1 MWGYLLCL
9 TWLGVSDVASA
20 AALRREH
27 KVKKGDD
34 KVQEKD
40 LLDMLTSL
48 NEIVVSMDKEY
59 KAFREMSNARE
70 TSCQSTQ
77 TSLEKSL
84 KDGNRS
90 LQTAQQELSEAMTEV
105 DSIQGGVDTLQDQM
119 KAIEGQISDLQAQ
132 LVKLRSDRQAVVARD
147 FGYAQQVQ
155 AILAKAQQR
164 ISQVWTR
171 SGAHKMN
178 SEELEATKADDGNS
192 LAALASELSHRDDSP
207 DDDRRTEVN
216 EGQKALDAD
225 AASVNEAAKKAR
237 EAFELQ
243 ELKLMDLIKAKRQEL
258 VPLQSSMA
266 KRQPE
271 LADQL
276 RKISEANRSVAM
288 TSQGLKRDKK
298 VLERAQAK
306 CAVLSKA
313 KKFETDK
320 RPESRVQVIMAIS
333 FLKAMAR
340 ASGIELNPGAQGP
353 SFLQLESKDSDLSE
367 AVRSALR
374 HIESIDGNNYR
385 VDLKDDSAADEVFA
399 IPESNLVQVGAEKAE
414 AKEAAD
420 SLKNV
425 KEMIANLIASLR
437 EEQNQD
443 QEKQKFCAEQE
454 KKAQDGMKKLKT
466 TQEEVEESKRWAEQA
481 VSDLQEQARFM
492 EAEVQLLKQAK
503 TSSLAELA
511 REAKRIHDE
520 VKNHDA
526 SQDVM
531 SKSQQVLV
539 SQCKLSEDDT
549 SSNCAEANAALRRAN
564 IGLKALDEYL
574 TNYLAEF
581 TKVSEA
587 QKADIEVT
595 LTTQEASLFQA
606 QADLNRRKD
615 ELAQLKSDVVTAKE
629 NAILAGKA
637 ESALSTNCGPKV
649 SSMEATIA
657 SRQEQI
663 EQLKNAVKVLDGQAF
678 V

>member
-1 MWGYLLCL
+1 
-9 TWLGVSDVASA
+9 
-20 AALRREH
+20 
-27 KVKKGDD
+27 
-34 KVQEKD
+34 
-40 LLDMLTSL
+40 ML
-48 NEIVVSMDKEY
+48 
-59 KAFREMSNARE
+59 
-70 TSCQSTQ
+70 
-77 TSLEKSL
+77 
-84 KDGNRS
+84 
-90 LQTAQQELSEAMTEV
+90 
-105 DSIQGGVDTLQDQM
+105 
-119 KAIEGQISDLQAQ
+119 
-132 LVKLRSDRQAVVARD
+132 
-147 FGYAQQVQ
+147 
-155 AILAKAQQR
+155 
-164 ISQVWTR
+164 
-171 SGAHKMN
+171 
-178 SEELEATKADDGNS
+178 
-192 LAALASELSHRDDSP
+192 P
-207 DDDRRTEVN
+207 
-216 EGQKALDAD
+216 
-225 AASVNEAAKKAR
+225 
-237 EAFELQ
+237 
-243 ELKLMDLIKAKRQEL
+243 
-258 VPLQSSMA
+258 
-266 KRQPE
+266 
-271 LADQL
+271 
-276 RKISEANRSVAM
+276 
-288 TSQGLKRDKK
+288 
-298 VLERAQAK
+298 
-306 CAVLSKA
+306 SK
-313 KKFETDK
+313 
-320 RPESRVQVIMAIS
+320 
-333 FLKAMAR
+333 
-340 ASGIELNPGAQGP
+340 
-353 SFLQLESKDSDLSE
+353 
-367 AVRSALR
+367 
-374 HIESIDGNNYR
+374 
-385 VDLKDDSAADEVFA
+385 
-399 IPESNLVQVGAEKAE
+399 
-414 AKEAAD
+414 
-420 SLKNV
+420 
-425 KEMIANLIASLR
+425 
-437 EEQNQD
+437 
-443 QEKQKFCAEQE
+443 AEQE

-466 TQEEVEESKRWAEQA
+466 TQEELNPQMKMRSKNPSAGQSKLSVTFRRE
-481 VSDLQEQARFM
+481 LIEQARFM

>member
-1 MWGYLLCL
+1 M
-9 TWLGVSDVASA
+9 
-20 AALRREH
+20 
-27 KVKKGDD
+27 GD
-34 KVQEKD
+34 
-40 LLDMLTSL
+40 SL
-48 NEIVVSMDKEY
+48 S
-59 KAFREMSNARE
+59 S
-70 TSCQSTQ
+70 
-77 TSLEKSL
+77 
-84 KDGNRS
+84 
-90 LQTAQQELSEAMTEV
+90 
-105 DSIQGGVDTLQDQM
+105 
-119 KAIEGQISDLQAQ
+119 
-132 LVKLRSDRQAVVARD
+132 
-147 FGYAQQVQ
+147 
-155 AILAKAQQR
+155 
-164 ISQVWTR
+164 
-171 SGAHKMN
+171 
-178 SEELEATKADDGNS
+178 
-192 LAALASELSHRDDSP
+192 
-207 DDDRRTEVN
+207 RRTEVN

-237 EAFELQ
+237 E

-320 RPESRVQVIMAIS
+320 RPESRVQ
-333 FLKAMAR
+333 AR

-443 QEKQKFCAEQE
+443 QEKQKFC
-454 KKAQDGMKKLKT
+454 
-466 TQEEVEESKRWAEQA
+466 
-481 VSDLQEQARFM
+481 EQARFM

-629 NAILAGKA
+629 NAILAGK
-637 ESALSTNCGPKV
+637 ERPETMTSLC
-649 SSMEATIA
+649 
-657 SRQEQI
+657 R
-663 EQLKNAVKVLDGQAF
+663 AF
-678 V
+678 PG